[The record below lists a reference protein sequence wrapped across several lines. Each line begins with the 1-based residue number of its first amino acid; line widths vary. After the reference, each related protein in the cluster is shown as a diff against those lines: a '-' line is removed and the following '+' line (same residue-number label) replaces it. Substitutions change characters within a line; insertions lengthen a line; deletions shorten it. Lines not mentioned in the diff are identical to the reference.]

1 MEFSLPFVVEPWHWL
16 AAGAALMAL
25 EILLPGTLLM
35 WFGIAALL
43 TGALAYLLPIG
54 PAAQLLA
61 FGVFALAVI
70 FPARRLLRRRAR
82 EGADEASRLNRRGAD
97 MVGRRVAITEAVVNG
112 AGAAR
117 FGDTRWA
124 VRCESDMREGASAVI
139 ERVDGATLFVRPAE

>member
-1 MEFSLPFVVEPWHWL
+1 MEFALPFEVAPWHWL

-25 EILLPGTLLM
+25 EMLLPGTLLM
-35 WFGIAALL
+35 WFGIAAML
-43 TGALAYLLPIG
+43 TGALAYFLPIG

-61 FGVFALAVI
+61 FGAFALAVI
-70 FPARRLLRRRAR
+70 FPARRMLARRMRDDSDQAN
-82 EGADEASRLNRRGAD
+82 RLNRRGAD

-124 VRCESDMREGASAVI
+124 VRCESDLREGAAAVI